1 MLFRLVPGWSGS
13 PLWLATAVLAIA
25 IALLTAL
32 ILGTF
37 GLATVQLQYVL
48 ECRGELALLRA
59 TGFRRWRLVE
69 LVMLEN
75 VFLLLGG
82 LGIGVLAS
90 LVAILPHWLLG
101 GASIPWGSL
110 LVILT
115 GVVVTGMGVGL
126 LTARSVLKAPLVDAL
141 RGS

>member
-1 MLFRLVPGWSGS
+1 
-13 PLWLATAVLAIA
+13 
-25 IALLTAL
+25 
-32 ILGTF
+32 
-37 GLATVQLQYVL
+37 
-48 ECRGELALLRA
+48 
-59 TGFRRWRLVE
+59 
-69 LVMLEN
+69 MLEN

-82 LGIGVLAS
+82 LGIGVLAA

-110 LVILT
+110 LMILT

-141 RGS
+141 RGA